1 MNNKIQ
7 NLENQLHELHLLK
20 NDKSKSGIF
29 NLLDENIDKLQKEL
43 NIEKSKKIYSTK
55 KDLKIKL
62 AFLLETRKQ
71 KEQVADYNQL
81 TKEIKEIRNKIKELE
96 GSFQYL
102 TIPQINNILKTINKK
117 SQNISRDKLLIL
129 LGFELGLRA
138 SEVLNLKLSDI
149 YINSNEVLCRRVKG
163 SEQNKLEIKD
173 ETMKLL
179 KKYIEDTK
187 PKEFLFSNARGE
199 NLSFQGLN
207 YIFKRYCEFAKISKE
222 KAHFH
227 SLKHSRGVWLAE
239 NGFTIQDIKYLLGHK
254 NIRNTMIYVS
264 FSNSQKIDIFNRLKS
279 IPYTFKI

>member
-1 MNNKIQ
+1 MNRIQ
-7 NLENQLHELHLLK
+7 ELENNLHELHMLK

-29 NLLDENIDKLQKEL
+29 YLLDESIDKLQKEL
-43 NIEKSKKIYSTK
+43 NVEKAKKEYTTK
-55 KDLKIKL
+55 KNLKIKL
-62 AFLLETRKQ
+62 ATLLETRKQ
-71 KEQVADYNQL
+71 KETVADYNEL
-81 TKEIKEIRNKIKELE
+81 TKEIKEIRNKLKELE
-96 GSFQYL
+96 TSFQYL

-117 SQNISRDKLLIL
+117 SKNILRDKLLIL

-138 SEVLNLKLSDI
+138 SEVLDLKLSDV
-149 YINSNEVLCRRVKG
+149 YINSNEILCRRVKG

-179 KKYIEDTK
+179 KKYIEETN
-187 PKEFLFSNARGE
+187 PKDFLFSNFKGE
-199 NLSFQGLN
+199 VLSFQGLN

-239 NGFTIQDIKYLLGHK
+239 NGFSIQDIKYLLGHK

-264 FSNSQKIDIFNRLKS
+264 FSNSQKVDIFNRLKN
-279 IPYTFKI
+279 IPYCFKS